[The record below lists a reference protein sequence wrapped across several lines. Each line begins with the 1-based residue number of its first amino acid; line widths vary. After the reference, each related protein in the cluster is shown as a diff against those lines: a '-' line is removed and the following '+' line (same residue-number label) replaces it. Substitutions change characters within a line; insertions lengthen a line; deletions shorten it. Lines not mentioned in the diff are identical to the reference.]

1 MQPKLL
7 LLAESLDK
15 KKVELLFKNA
25 LFNQKLKLIIVMCKN
40 GFLLEFENITLSAQ
54 GQHAEQKECDSPL
67 CEVLR
72 HIKT

>member
-1 MQPKLL
+1 MRPKLL

-40 GFLLEFENITLSAQ
+40 GFY
-54 GQHAEQKECDSPL
+54 
-67 CEVLR
+67 
-72 HIKT
+72 